1 MKGIIMGAD
10 SVRAILEGRKTR
22 HSFPIK
28 PQPPEGVTWVGWM
41 LDSTARENTKHI
53 GSACWTEGSH
63 YFYAKPR
70 YKVGEIVYVK
80 EVFAYWKDESQCIA
94 YQADNNH
101 FDFTNRIGWEDEIN
115 IEDISKKGKW
125 ESPYFMPE
133 WASRIHLEITGIKAQ
148 RVQDI
153 TEEEAIN
160 EGIEKDLDGWKDHTK
175 RFANHPEYP
184 AFGGMFRDILP
195 TAINSYKKLWDSING
210 KKHPWESNPWVFV
223 YTFKVVEGKV

>member
-10 SVRAILEGRKTR
+10 SVRAILDGRKTQTR
-22 HSFPIK
+22 RVVNKKALDRFKFSPSGELLGSFNESH
-28 PQPPEGVTWVGWM
+28 PEWEIYPTI
-41 LDSTARENTKHI
+41 DDA
-53 GSACWTEGSH
+53 
-63 YFYAKPR
+63 P
-70 YKVGEIVYVK
+70 YKVGDRLWVRETYCTVMGGPPFGLCFYRADSESIVIETKYGTQ
-80 EVFAYWKDESQCIA
+80 YMSPDWK
-94 YQADNNH
+94 
-101 FDFTNRIGWEDEIN
+101 
-115 IEDISKKGKW
+115 
-125 ESPYFMPE
+125 SPMFMPK
-133 WASRIHLEITGIKAQ
+133 AMSRITLEVTNIRVE

-153 TEEEAIN
+153 TEDEAMA

>member
-1 MKGIIMGAD
+1 MKGMIMGSE
-10 SVRAILEGRKTR
+10 SVRAILDGRKTQTR
-22 HSFPIK
+22 RVVK
-28 PQPPEGVTWVGWM
+28 PQPLEGSRWVGWL
-41 LDSTARENTKHI
+41 LDSTGMEDDKRI
-53 GSACWTEGSH
+53 GSACWRCDSIGGDL
-63 YFYAKPR
+63 YVKPR

-153 TEEEAIN
+153 TEEEAMA
-160 EGIEKDLDGWKDHTK
+160 EGIEKPIEERCMLVYRDYSIKEEDNEGYNWFSTAKD
-175 RFANHPEYP
+175 
-184 AFGGMFRDILP
+184 
-195 TAINSYKKLWDSING
+195 SYSSLWDSINA
-210 KKHPWESNPWVFV
+210 KKGFPWEASPWVFA
-223 YTFKVVEGKV
+223 YTFKVVEEGK

>member
-1 MKGIIMGAD
+1 MKSMVMTAEM
-10 SVRAILEGRKTR
+10 VKAILDGRKTR

-53 GSACWTEGSH
+53 GSACWTEGSL
-63 YFYAKPR
+63 YSYAKPR
-70 YKVGEIVYVK
+70 YKFGEIVYVK

-133 WASRIHLEITGIKAQ
+133 WASRIHLEITDIKAH

-153 TEEEAIN
+153 TEEEAMA
-160 EGIEKDLDGWKDHTK
+160 EGIRPMYT
-175 RFANHPEYP
+175 
-184 AFGGMFRDILP
+184 ILP
-195 TAINSYKKLWDSING
+195 GECTGLTNDAVDEYADLWDSLNAKRG
-210 KKHPWESNPWVFV
+210 YPWESNPWVWV
-223 YTFKVVEGKV
+223 VSFKVVQGC